1 MKYAGFYY
9 VIAAGYV
16 VAGCAGTTDDIDVM
30 MVAASG
36 ADVAAEPSDATLSHS
51 QEQWQLALLLRLSV
65 SGTGVV
71 EKC

>member
-36 ADVAAEPSDATLSHS
+36 ANVAAEPSDATLSHS
-51 QEQWQLALLLRLSV
+51 QEQ
-65 SGTGVV
+65 
-71 EKC
+71 